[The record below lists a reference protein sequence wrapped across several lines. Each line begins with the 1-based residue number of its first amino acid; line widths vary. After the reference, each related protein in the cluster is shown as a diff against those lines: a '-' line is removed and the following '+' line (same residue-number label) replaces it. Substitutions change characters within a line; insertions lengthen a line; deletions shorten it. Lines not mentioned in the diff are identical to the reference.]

1 MITQTSPPCAEL
13 NRKRSVFWVLGGT
26 SGLGYFTSARLAVDS
41 EVFALGRNEAI
52 DNQVGINT
60 IIGNLNDESTW
71 EILRRDIDSNA
82 SIDGLVYNVG
92 GSFGMHGWQ
101 NCLENYE
108 AIFRLNFLYA
118 VRAVDFF
125 LPHLLRS
132 KSPRIVFVLSKSV
145 RDFSGN
151 TPYVAAKLAL
161 LGYLRSVAPK
171 LATMG
176 VGLSGV
182 SPGALDYEHR
192 YPGRLRQAGGEEWLS
207 FIRENCLSGDLVS
220 AEKVAEVICLL
231 LREPSLCFSGSVV
244 DVN

>member
-1 MITQTSPPCAEL
+1 VIIHMSSTCEEV
-13 NRKRSVFWVLGGT
+13 NGERRVFWVLGGT
-26 SGLGYFTSARLAVDS
+26 SGLGYLTSSRLALDG
-41 EVFALGRNEAI
+41 EVFALGRNIAI
-52 DNQVGINT
+52 ANQVGLNT
-60 IIGNLNDESTW
+60 IRGNLSDESTW
-71 EILRRDIDSNA
+71 EILRRNIDSNA

-101 NCLENYE
+101 NCVENYE
-108 AIFRLNFLYA
+108 EIFRLNFLYA

-132 KSPRIVFVLSKSV
+132 KSPRIVLVLSKCV

-171 LATMG
+171 LAAMG

-192 YPGRLRQAGGEEWLS
+192 YPGRLKQTGGDEWLS
-207 FIRENCLSGDLVS
+207 FVRENCVSGDLVS

-231 LREPSLCFSGSVV
+231 LREPSLCFSGSVL

>member
-1 MITQTSPPCAEL
+1 VGVDLKNKDHI
-13 NRKRSVFWVLGGT
+13 FWVLGGT
-26 SGLGYFTSARLAVDS
+26 SGLGYLTCSRLAVDS
-41 EVFALGRNEAI
+41 KVFALGRSVNSTCGDEI
-52 DNQVGINT
+52 SYVL
-60 IIGNLNDESTW
+60 GNLDEASTW
-71 EILRRDIDSNA
+71 EKIESGLRNA
-82 SIDGLVYNVG
+82 GAVDGLVYNIG
-92 GSFGMHGWQ
+92 GSFGMHGWRDS
-101 NCLENYE
+101 LKNYE
-108 AIFRLNFLYA
+108 TIFRLNFFSA
-118 VRAVDFF
+118 VRAIDLF
-125 LPHLLRS
+125 LPYLVRS
-132 KSPRIVFVLSKSV
+132 SSPRIVFVLSKSV

-171 LATMG
+171 LASMG
-176 VGLSGV
+176 VSLSGV

-220 AEKVAEVICLL
+220 PEKVAEVICLL